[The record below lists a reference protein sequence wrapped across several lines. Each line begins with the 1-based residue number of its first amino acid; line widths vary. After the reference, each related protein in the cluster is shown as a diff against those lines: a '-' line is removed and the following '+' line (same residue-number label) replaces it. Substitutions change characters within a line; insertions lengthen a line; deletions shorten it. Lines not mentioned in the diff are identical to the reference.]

1 MAMKNKKW
9 WIWLLIVVIIA
20 LLAGAIYK
28 SKTRKKGKE
37 VTFELVKKRT
47 ITERISASGKVFPE
61 KEVKISSDVSG
72 EIVELYVQEGD
83 SVKIGQEL
91 IRINPDT
98 YESAVSRGRAA
109 LNDAKAQK
117 SVFEANV
124 QNSIAQKEQIF
135 VQMENA
141 KKIHDRNQKL
151 FGDGVISEADYEA
164 TRSAY
169 DQLQSSLRSAQ
180 ASIASARKSVEGAK
194 FRIKSAEASLQE
206 LETSLSRTSI
216 ESPIEGI
223 VSKLSVEE
231 GERVVGTMQMT
242 GTEIMRVANLSSME
256 VQVEVSEN
264 DILRVK
270 EGDEVEIEV
279 DAFLDREFKGVVTE
293 IANSASGTGIG
304 NTVVLTSDQVT
315 NFVVKIRIDPS
326 SYADLLE
333 GSSRFPFRPGMTAT
347 VDILTD
353 RVEDVLSVPIQAVTT
368 RERDEEDGEKDDFYE
383 VVFLTEGD
391 TVKMVEVTTG
401 IQDDDYIEIK
411 SGLVNGSQVIT
422 GPYSVVAKKLESGD
436 YYHDKE
442 EDKEK
447 DD

>member
-1 MAMKNKKW
+1 M
-9 WIWLLIVVIIA
+9 LIVAIIG

-28 SKTRKKGKE
+28 SKTRTKGKE
-37 VTFELVKKRT
+37 VTLEKVEHRT
-47 ITERISASGKVFPE
+47 IIERISASGKVFPE

-72 EIVELYVQEGD
+72 EIVELYVEEGD
-83 SVKIGQEL
+83 SVKMGQML

-98 YESAVSRGRAA
+98 YESAVSRGQAA
-109 LNDAKAQK
+109 LNDARAQK
-117 SVFEANV
+117 AVFEANV
-124 QNSIAQKEQIF
+124 QNSIAQKEQIQ
-135 VQMENA
+135 VQLENA
-141 KKIHDRNQKL
+141 RKIHERNQKL
-151 FGDGVISEADYEA
+151 FDDGVISEADYEA

-169 DQLQSSLRSAQ
+169 EQLKSNLRSAE
-180 ASIASARKSVEGAK
+180 ASIASARKSVEGAEY
-194 FRIKSAEASLQE
+194 RIKSAEASLEE
-206 LETSLSRTSI
+206 LKTSLSRTTI
-216 ESPIEGI
+216 ESPIEGV

-264 DILRVK
+264 DILRVE

-279 DAFLDREFKGVVTE
+279 DAFLDREFRGIVTE

-315 NFVVKIRIDPS
+315 NFVVKIRIDPA

-333 GSSRFPFRPGMTAT
+333 KGARSRFPFRPGMTAT

-353 RVEDVLSVPIQAVTT
+353 QAEEVLSIPIQAVTT
-368 RERDEEDGEKDDFYE
+368 REMDEDDDDNEDFIE
-383 VVFLTEGD
+383 VVFVTAGD
-391 TVKMVEVTTG
+391 TVGMVEVSTG
-401 IQDDDYIEIK
+401 IQDDDHIEIK
-411 SGLVNGSQVIT
+411 SGLNLGDQVVT

-436 YYHDKE
+436 YFHEKEEEKDKE
-442 EDKEK
+442 EE
-447 DD
+447 